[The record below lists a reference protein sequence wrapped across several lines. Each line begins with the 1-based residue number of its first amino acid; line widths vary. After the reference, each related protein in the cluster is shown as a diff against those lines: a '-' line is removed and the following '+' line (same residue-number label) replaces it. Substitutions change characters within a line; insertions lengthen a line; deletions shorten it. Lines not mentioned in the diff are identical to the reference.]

1 MEVFHSSL
9 LTGSKYIKEEK
20 KWLCTSIVDSANYH
34 NSYLGSE
41 VPQQVINTVPRVKPV
56 KNCVTFMQGQ
66 HNDYNYIATHTCIR
80 RTRMKQKSCRKIKLF
95 VEL

>member
-1 MEVFHSSL
+1 MEVLYSSL
-9 LTGSKYIKEEK
+9 LTGSKYIKGEK
-20 KWLCTSIVDSANYH
+20 KGYVDSAKYH

-41 VPQQVINTVPRVKPV
+41 VPQQVINTVPTVKPV

-66 HNDYNYIATHTCIR
+66 HNDYNYLATHTCIR
-80 RTRMKQKSCRKIKLF
+80 RTRMKQKSYRKIKLF